1 MPTTSHRTR
10 FLDHRIP
17 SLYAGQYLISV
28 EQNIDTVATLTT
40 RQQHFGVR
48 GPRFSLGG
56 SEIHGCY
63 PVPGAVGK
71 YSQILPH
78 ITLDAAGLPWA
89 RLLGSSG
96 DGVPWVALLLFREGE
111 LPEDPQAVG
120 EVTVSTVRQLL
131 DRAAGPG
138 KPPTITDG
146 SLMDGEAELACS
158 SILVPANVFAT
169 IRPTVAELAL
179 LAHIREG
186 GPPDADHV
194 RGTDPEPQLSDLN
207 ATVVSSRFPAAT
219 AGRHVAHLVSLEGM
233 HQYLTG
239 TPPSEGLRLV
249 TLHAWAFE
257 TLHDTGIGF
266 GDLVQHLAAEPDLA
280 LRVPLASGSA
290 DGDAIERLRSGA
302 TAMAQRLESGERS
315 VSFYRG
321 PLTADPAQ
329 RLPAPAAP
337 RLESAGEAL
346 IYLKQWGIFDT
357 GYASAF
363 SLGRT
368 LALADAPFR
377 DRLLEFRKVAR
388 RAARRIGAHPDL
400 IAGRSVEAAGRAVL
414 ENQARHAF
422 DQLLETR
429 LSGALGRS
437 GADLA
442 AAPIR
447 PAARATRGNGAL
459 TAAGLRATVAQAE
472 TRAVLRAA
480 VAEELDPVQEW
491 LNRLVALEMLPF
503 EHLVPDPRML
513 PPESIR
519 FFYVDE
525 GWLRA
530 AVDGALSVGVGHALD
545 ADLNTLALEVSATP
559 ACGVLIRSALVPNWP
574 RTIYSAFRGEQQ
586 IAPSRQANFGN
597 GVLLLLYPEVID
609 TFTIAEPPQGLY
621 FGVGDVGTIQMRW
634 LTGNIGS
641 PIDDGEFPEPAG
653 FGRFLR
659 PSGDVLD
666 IENKLLP
673 ELAAAHGMS
682 TLSPAQFALQMIRA
696 PQIQTFDRS

>member
-1 MPTTSHRTR
+1 MPITSHRTR

-17 SLYAGQYLISV
+17 SLYAGQYRLSV
-28 EQNIDTVATLTT
+28 EQNIDTVADLPT
-40 RQQHFGVR
+40 RQQNFGVR

-89 RLLGSSG
+89 RLLGSYG
-96 DGVPWVALLLFREGE
+96 DGVPWVALLLFREDE

-120 EVTVSTVRQLL
+120 EVTISTVRQLL
-131 DRAAGPG
+131 DGDAGPG
-138 KPPTITDG
+138 KPPSITAE
-146 SLMDGEAELACS
+146 SLMEGEADMACNS
-158 SILVPANVFAT
+158 VLVPAEVFAT

-194 RGTDPEPQLSDLN
+194 RGTDPEPQLADLN
-207 ATVVSSRFPAAT
+207 ATVVTGRFPTQT
-219 AGRHVAHLVSLEGM
+219 AGRHVAHLVSLEGF
-233 HQYLTG
+233 HPFLTG

-257 TLHDTGIGF
+257 TLDDSGIGF

-280 LRVPLASGSA
+280 LRVPLAAGSA
-290 DGDAIERLRSGA
+290 DDDTIRRLRSGA
-302 TAMAQRLESGERS
+302 GVLGQRLESGERT

-321 PLTADPAQ
+321 PLTAEPAPA
-329 RLPAPAAP
+329 LPTPAAP

-346 IYLKQWGIFDT
+346 VYLEQWGIFDT

-363 SLGRT
+363 SLGR
-368 LALADAPFR
+368 ALAMADGPFR
-377 DRLLEFRKVAR
+377 SRLLEFRKSAR
-388 RAARRIGAHPDL
+388 GAARRISAHPGL
-400 IAGRSVEAAGRAVL
+400 VTGRSVEAAGRAVL
-414 ENQARHAF
+414 RNRARANF

-429 LSGALGRS
+429 LAGALGRT

-447 PAARATRGNGAL
+447 PAVRATRGNGAL
-459 TAAGLRATVAQAE
+459 TAAGLRATIAQAE

-480 VAEELDPVQEW
+480 VTEELDPVQEW
-491 LNRLVALEMLPF
+491 LNRLAALEMLPF

-513 PPESIR
+513 PQESIR
-519 FFYVDE
+519 FCYVDD
-525 GWLRA
+525 GWVRA

-545 ADLNTLALEVSATP
+545 ADLNALAAEISAPP
-559 ACGVLIRSALVPNWP
+559 ACGVLIRSSLVPNWP
-574 RTIYSAFRGEQQ
+574 RTIYSAFRGERE
-586 IAPSRQANFGN
+586 IAPSRRATFGN
-597 GVLLLLYPEVID
+597 GVLLLLYPEVVD

-621 FGVGDVGTIQMRW
+621 FGIGDVGTIELRR
-634 LTGNIGS
+634 LTGDIGS
-641 PIDDGEFPEPAG
+641 GMGEFPDPAG

-659 PSGDVLD
+659 PTGDVLD
-666 IENKLLP
+666 IENKLVP
-673 ELAAAHGMS
+673 ELAALHS
-682 TLSPAQFALQMIRA
+682 LPTLSPAQFALQMIRR